1 MNIRKVLSN
10 IYDFFVSSRRSGTTT
25 LIKKI
30 ASEND
35 VWVLVLN
42 QEHKKEFGE
51 KAISIEYLKDTKGR
65 NPKPILI
72 DNHTLIKLAEYS
84 IIEIQSLDLE
94 IEKRNKF
101 IRKISDDIEE
111 FERKNRLT

>member
-65 NPKPILI
+65 KSKPILI
-72 DNHTLIKLAEYS
+72 DNLTLIMLTEYS

-101 IRKISDDIEE
+101 IRKISDDIKE